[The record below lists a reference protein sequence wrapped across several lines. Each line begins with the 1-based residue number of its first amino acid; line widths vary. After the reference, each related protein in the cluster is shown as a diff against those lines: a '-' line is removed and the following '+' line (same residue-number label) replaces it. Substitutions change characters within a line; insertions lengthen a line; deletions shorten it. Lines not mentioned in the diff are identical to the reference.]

1 MPSRPCPNYIPL
13 AYGTKPKTAILKHN
27 SHSDC
32 VMISEMEL
40 SKIKEKLPN
49 GIAKQPNKNTPM
61 PNTCSD
67 YVMQTEK
74 GFRKI

>member
-1 MPSRPCPNYIPL
+1 
-13 AYGTKPKTAILKHN
+13 
-27 SHSDC
+27 
-32 VMISEMEL
+32 MISEMEL

-49 GIAKQPNKNTPM
+49 GIAKQPNKNTLM

-74 GFRKI
+74 GFRKT